1 MFEPDTVSK
10 DEKPKFILSKKE
22 KWIAILVLMVL
33 ILLVG
38 ISLVFRK
45 NIDVLNIVNH
55 YSLVGVLVISVVA
68 CSPTGVFVPIP
79 YLLVILT
86 LPGVLA
92 GKWGVVAPVWV
103 GITAAFGATIG
114 QFLSFMIGYGSRNI
128 SESLFARISAKAYN
142 KADTWI
148 KKYGSATVFVVS
160 AVPNPVHLPVTV
172 TLGAARFSPSR
183 WFFLSLSGNLVK
195 CLFIAFAGYFSMGFV
210 LRLLGS

>member
-86 LPGVLA
+86 LPGV
-92 GKWGVVAPVWV
+92 
-103 GITAAFGATIG
+103 
-114 QFLSFMIGYGSRNI
+114 
-128 SESLFARISAKAYN
+128 
-142 KADTWI
+142 
-148 KKYGSATVFVVS
+148 
-160 AVPNPVHLPVTV
+160 
-172 TLGAARFSPSR
+172 
-183 WFFLSLSGNLVK
+183 
-195 CLFIAFAGYFSMGFV
+195 
-210 LRLLGS
+210 